1 MPDKEKMIR
10 DEISQIVKK
19 ALSEAQR
26 TEILPQADVDEIAI
40 ERPQNPGHG
49 DFACSLPM
57 KLARPMRMNPLS
69 IAEKIASF
77 IPAEGLLGGVEVAAP
92 GFINF
97 SLRGDWLSAQVDEI
111 LNAGESF
118 GNLDLGAGQRVQV
131 EFVSG
136 NPTGPLH
143 VAHARGGVI
152 GSALAN
158 VLEAAGYEVERE
170 YYFNDSGNQVELF
183 KRSLYARY
191 QQALGLEA
199 EVPEDGYHGE
209 YLVELAQDIK
219 ASEGDRFL
227 KDTDGAREELGKL
240 GLDRMMQAI
249 RDDVDGLRIHFD
261 VWFNEASL
269 YSGGQ
274 YERSMKLLEDNGYVT
289 KADGATWFAST
300 ALGDE
305 KDNVLVR
312 SSGMPTYFA
321 TDVAYH
327 YNKFIERKFDRVINV
342 WGADH
347 QGHIPRMKHVISA
360 FGLSPDRLT
369 VIVNQIVTLKREGQ
383 VVRLSKRTGD
393 MISLRELL
401 DEVGVDACRFFFLSR
416 SPESQMEFDLE
427 LAKQESSENPVYYV
441 QYAHA
446 RIASILRLAEE
457 REIDFEEA
465 DLSLLTHDAELDLI
479 RKMLVLPELIEM
491 MSRSLEPHHLPHYS
505 MELANAFHWFYQNC
519 RVVSSVE
526 GEEELTKSRL
536 KLARAAKV
544 VLARCLDLMSMS
556 APEQM

>member
-1 MPDKEKMIR
+1 MIR
-10 DEISQIVKK
+10 DELSRIVRK
-19 ALSEAQR
+19 ALTDAQR
-26 TEILPQADVDEIAI
+26 GEILPQADVDEITI

-77 IPAEGLLGGVEVAAP
+77 IPVEGLLGGVEVAAP

-97 SLRGDWLSAQVDEI
+97 SLRDGWLAEQVEEI
-111 LNAGESF
+111 LRAGESF
-118 GNLDLGAGQRVQV
+118 GNIELGAGRRVQV

-158 VLEAAGYEVERE
+158 VLAAAGYEVERE
-170 YYFNDSGNQVELF
+170 YYFNDSGNQVDQF

-191 QQALGLEA
+191 RQESGLEA
-199 EVPEDGYHGE
+199 EVPEEGYHGE
-209 YLVELAQDIK
+209 YLVDLARDIR

-227 KDTDGAREELGKL
+227 RDDDEAVEELGRL
-240 GLDRMMQAI
+240 GLDMMMQAI
-249 RDDVDGLRIHFD
+249 TEDVDGLGIHFD

-289 KADGATWFAST
+289 EADGATWFAST
-300 ALGDE
+300 KLGDE

-312 SSGMPTYFA
+312 SSGAPTYFA

-327 YNKFIERKFDRVINV
+327 YNKFIERKFDKVINV

-347 QGHIPRMKHVISA
+347 QGHIPRMKHVMSA

-427 LAKQESSENPVYYV
+427 LAKQESTENPVYYV

-457 REIDFEEA
+457 RTIDFEDA
-465 DLSLLTHDAELDLI
+465 DVSLLTHDAELDLI

-491 MSRSLEPHHLPHYS
+491 ISNSLEPHHLPHYS

-519 RVVSSVE
+519 RVVSSIE
-526 GEEELTKSRL
+526 GEEELSRSRL
-536 KLARAAKV
+536 KLVRAAKI